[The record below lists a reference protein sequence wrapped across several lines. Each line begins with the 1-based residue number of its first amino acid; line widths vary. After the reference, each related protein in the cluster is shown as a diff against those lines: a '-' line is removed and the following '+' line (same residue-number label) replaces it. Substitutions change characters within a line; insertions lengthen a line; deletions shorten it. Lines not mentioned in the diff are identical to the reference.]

1 MDASSP
7 GRHLAVAVPSRL
19 YYPPSVEKPLNGLR
33 VAVKDNID
41 LRGVRTSG
49 SSRSYFNT
57 YLAAEI
63 SAPAIQ
69 KLIDLGAIVVGKTG
83 LSQFADAEDPTGD
96 YIDYH
101 CTFNPRGDGYRSPGG
116 SSSGSGAVVAAYEW
130 LDLAIGTDSK
140 LFPRCDTLLANILY
154 LLSGWQRPSPG
165 ELSRCLWIEDLS
177 RSVEP

>member
-7 GRHLAVAVPSRL
+7 GRHLAIAVPSRL
-19 YYPPSVEKPLNGLR
+19 HYLSSVEKPLNGLP

-49 SSRSYFNT
+49 SSRSYFNA
-57 YLAAEI
+57 YPAAET

-69 KLIDLGAIVVGKTG
+69 KLIDLGAVVVGKTG

-96 YIDYH
+96 YINYH
-101 CTFNPRGDGYRSPGG
+101 CVFNSRGDGYRSPGG
-116 SSSGSGAVVAAYEW
+116 SSSGSRAAVAAYEW

-140 LFPRCDTLLANILY
+140 HFSRCDTFMANILC
-154 LLSGWQRPSPG
+154 LLSGRQCPSPD
-165 ELSRCLWIEDLS
+165 ELSRCLWIENVS
-177 RSVEP
+177 RSIEP

>member
-7 GRHLAVAVPSRL
+7 GRHLAIAVPSRL
-19 YYPPSVEKPLNGLR
+19 YYPSSVEKPLNGLP

-57 YLAAEI
+57 YPAAET

-101 CTFNPRGDGYRSPGG
+101 CSFNPRGDGYRSPGG
-116 SSSGSGAVVAAYEW
+116 SSSGSGAAVAAYEW

-140 LFPRCDTLLANILY
+140 LFSRCDTFLANILC
-154 LLSGWQRPSPG
+154 LLSGW
-165 ELSRCLWIEDLS
+165 
-177 RSVEP
+177 

>member
-1 MDASSP
+1 MDASFP

-19 YYPPSVEKPLNGLR
+19 YYPPPPPNSVETPLNGLR
-33 VAVKDNID
+33 VVVKDNID
-41 LRGVRTSG
+41 LRGVGTSG

-57 YLAAEI
+57 YHATET

-101 CTFNPRGDGYRSPGG
+101 CAFNPRGDGYRSPGG
-116 SSSGSGAVVAAYEW
+116 SSSGSGAAVAAYEW
-130 LDLAIGTDSK
+130 LDFAIGTDSK
-140 LFPRCDTLLANILY
+140 LFSRCDNFL
-154 LLSGWQRPSPG
+154 G
-165 ELSRCLWIEDLS
+165 
-177 RSVEP
+177 